1 MARILEW
8 VAFPTPED
16 LPNPGIKPESPAS
29 PALAYG
35 FLTNYTPWKAQA
47 YIHTPE
53 RARATG
59 YLKHRSSWT
68 LFKSIAI
75 DLTQLPKQNSK

>member
-8 VAFPTPED
+8 VVFPMPGD
-16 LPNPGIKPESPAS
+16 LPNPGLKPESPAS
-29 PALAYG
+29 LALACG
-35 FLTNYTPWKAQA
+35 FFTNYTPWEAQA
-47 YIHTPE
+47 YIHTAE

-59 YLKHRSSWT
+59 YLKHRSSQT

-75 DLTQLPKQNSK
+75 DLTQLPKHNSK